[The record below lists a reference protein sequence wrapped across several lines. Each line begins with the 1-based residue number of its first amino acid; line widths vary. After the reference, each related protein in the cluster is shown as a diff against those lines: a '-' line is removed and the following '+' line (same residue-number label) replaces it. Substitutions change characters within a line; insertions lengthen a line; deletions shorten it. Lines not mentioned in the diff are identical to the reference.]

1 MFAESTQLLPALLR
15 TPDPASSLLFI
26 DLATVPDAARV
37 IGFVKASS
45 TISKIPI
52 VTLGTAE
59 DYDAFDPHSLGTVNG
74 VVEIPCGA
82 TDIATVVETLTQA
95 TPPLP
100 NVGQG
105 EVPPVS

>member
-1 MFAESTQLLPALLR
+1 MFAESTDLLPALLR
-15 TPDPASSLLFI
+15 TPDPAGSLLFI

-45 TISKIPI
+45 TINKIPI

-59 DYDAFDPHSLGTVNG
+59 DYDSFDPHSLGHVNG
-74 VVEIPCGA
+74 VVEFPCQT

-95 TPPLP
+95 SPPAPQVIPGELP
-100 NVGQG
+100 
-105 EVPPVS
+105 PK